1 MPWRGVEVLKMAEP
15 FKVPVTKLDS
25 LSSIPGI
32 CVVGEEKHISLCS
45 GFHRGASTPPHAHKT
60 KTPSFGFC
68 LLVAL
73 FLRQCLYVALAIL
86 ASTS

>member
-45 GFHRGASTPPHAHKT
+45 GFHRGASTPPMHT
-60 KTPSFGFC
+60 KQKRLLLGFVC
-68 LLVAL
+68 LS
-73 FLRQCLYVALAIL
+73 LYF
-86 ASTS
+86 